1 MWTVF
6 LILLSLEQ
14 CLRDALFICVL
25 CEFPQSSSSFVDW
38 PCRKE
43 HNWVLH
49 FCPQPLRILLQS
61 GYWGAFLFERFS
73 RKASFIKHS
82 LSCWYAFIEH
92 FISWNVCLAAQAPT
106 VNGFGCCS
114 KVVMW
119 PSCLGGVWGGGGAEA
134 AARRCVCCRCR
145 ISPHYPTAI
154 CTWWK
159 THFSLNNTSIDII
172 SIVCPEHTLALK
184 LLYALTFSV

>member
-1 MWTVF
+1 MWTVLF

-82 LSCWYAFIEH
+82 LLSCWYAFIEH

-119 PSCLGGVWGGGGAEA
+119 PSCLGGVRGGGGEA

-154 CTWWK
+154 CT
-159 THFSLNNTSIDII
+159 
-172 SIVCPEHTLALK
+172 
-184 LLYALTFSV
+184 